1 MKIREIRVQNF
12 RNFGPELRSVKFYD
26 EATGLVR
33 PISVLVGS
41 NGCGKT
47 TLLELMVSLLESAA
61 RIAPRRDDNGDPL
74 VVMAS
79 GISHGISAGPCG
91 LAYAALQAG
100 AKVGVRVGFE
110 VDAGAELEEPLW
122 IGVNEVGRTDD
133 ARDIVW
139 PHDVKG
145 RRRRLLEYPGAATML
160 QAWIAEMTQSG
171 ELRGGVLYLPHNRWI
186 EREQTGSIA
195 PPTAERPWIYR
206 FSAAGKWEESLAQ
219 FWVWQ
224 NYLDLE
230 QGREGRPNL
239 APFVETIEEIL
250 GRGRK
255 VKIQNGRVRI
265 ERPEFGDSV
274 ELHQLPSGEQQI
286 LTIFGEII
294 RMLRP
299 GAVILIDEVEISLHP
314 ALQRAVLFHLRRLAA
329 KYDLQVILTTHS
341 MEIVSAVAPEEVI
354 NLDDMAVVEQKQA
367 QGQA

>member
-33 PISVLVGS
+33 PLSVLVGS

-47 TLLELMVSLLESAA
+47 TLLESIVDLTSNLVEDPPPPNPKFLE
-61 RIAPRRDDNGDPL
+61 
-74 VVMAS
+74 
-79 GISHGISAGPCG
+79 G
-91 LAYAALQAG
+91 LAREVFFSGGSCAFELALDGHEGSQTLQQP
-100 AKVGVRVGFE
+100 F
-110 VDAGAELEEPLW
+110 W
-122 IGVNEVGRTDD
+122 IGVTHRKEGD
-133 ARDIVW
+133 ARDILWGPERQDSIGWSQPGVTREFRRW
-139 PHDVKG
+139 VKTVADG
-145 RRRRLLEYPGAATML
+145 SLEF
-160 QAWIAEMTQSG
+160 
-171 ELRGGVLYLPHNRWI
+171 RGGVLYFPHNRWM
-186 EREQTGSIA
+186 EHVQKGAVEEPKYTRYWLYTFSPESKWDGSL
-195 PPTAERPWIYR
+195 
-206 FSAAGKWEESLAQ
+206 SQL
-219 FWVWQ
+219 WVWQ

-239 APFVETIEEIL
+239 APFVETVEEIL

-265 ERPEFGDSV
+265 ERPDLGDSV

-329 KYDLQVILTTHS
+329 KYDLQIIVTTHS

-354 NLDDMAVVEQKQA
+354 NLDDMAVVEQSRAPEQT
-367 QGQA
+367 

>member
-47 TLLELMVSLLESAA
+47 TLLELARDLISTAIRRPLTPESLEGLAKLAYQRDAEAALLLALDESEGTDELREPFWIGVSAQGPA
-61 RIAPRRDDNGDPL
+61 GRRDVLWCRTRKRRVGEL
-74 VVMAS
+74 VP
-79 GISHGISAGPCG
+79 G
-91 LAYAALQAG
+91 
-100 AKVGVRVGFE
+100 VGFE
-110 VDAGAELEEPLW
+110 FGNWVDRVVKGEEAEFRGGLLYFPHYRWMEHVQRGAIEEP
-122 IGVNEVGRTDD
+122 G
-133 ARDIVW
+133 
-139 PHDVKG
+139 H
-145 RRRRLLEYPGAATML
+145 
-160 QAWIAEMTQSG
+160 S
-171 ELRGGVLYLPHNRWI
+171 LYWLYTFNP
-186 EREQTGSIA
+186 ES
-195 PPTAERPWIYR
+195 
-206 FSAAGKWEESLAQ
+206 KWEGSLSQ
-219 FWVWQ
+219 LWVWQ

-255 VKIQNGRVRI
+255 VKIKEGRVRI
-265 ERPEFGDSV
+265 ERPDLGDAV
-274 ELHQLPSGEQQI
+274 ELHELPSGEQQI
-286 LTIFGEII
+286 LNIFGEII

-299 GAVILIDEVEISLHP
+299 GAVILIDEVELSLHP

-329 KYDLQVILTTHS
+329 KYDLQVIMTTHS

-354 NLDDMAVVEQKQA
+354 NLDDMAIVEQA
-367 QGQA
+367 RAAGGA

>member
-47 TLLELMVSLLESAA
+47 TLLEAVVSLLE
-61 RIAPRRDDNGDPL
+61 N
-74 VVMAS
+74 AS
-79 GISHGISAGPCG
+79 GTNNDRLLVSDEELHGVTR
-91 LAYAALQAG
+91 LAAQQRG
-100 AKVGVRVGFE
+100 AKLCVEVQFE
-110 VDAGAELEEPLW
+110 ALDEAVAQLLEPFW
-122 IGVNEVGRTDD
+122 IGVDREQSKAPRNIIWNHVRLPKDSVYGKPGVQSFLELW
-133 ARDIVW
+133 ARNME
-139 PHDVKG
+139 DV
-145 RRRRLLEYPGAATML
+145 AD
-160 QAWIAEMTQSG
+160 
-171 ELRGGVLYLPHNRWI
+171 LRAGVLFLPHNRWI
-186 EREQTGSIA
+186 KHGQDGAISA
-195 PPTAERPWIYR
+195 PAKNRSWIYR
-206 FSAAGKWEESLAQ
+206 FSPRSAWEGSLAQ

-230 QGREGRPNL
+230 QRREGRPNL
-239 APFVETIEEIL
+239 APFVETVEEIL

-255 VKIQNGRVRI
+255 VKISKGRVWI
-265 ERPEFGDSV
+265 ERPDLGDSV

>member
-47 TLLELMVSLLESAA
+47 TLLEAVYCLTENVV
-61 RIAPRRDDNGDPL
+61 DNAFP
-74 VVMAS
+74 S
-79 GISHGISAGPCG
+79 GPKHLRG
-91 LAYAALQAG
+91 LAREAAEAKGHLEFQLELDECAG
-100 AKVGVRVGFE
+100 DE
-110 VDAGAELEEPLW
+110 ELEEPFWL
-122 IGVNEVGRTDD
+122 GVTKQGSKNG
-133 ARDIVW
+133 RDILW
-139 PHDVKG
+139 THALPKDPAS
-145 RRRRLLEYPGAATML
+145 RLAWASPGLASEFRQWLTAML
-160 QAWIAEMTQSG
+160 QSDF
-171 ELRGGVLYLPHNRWI
+171 RGGVLHFPHNRWMEHVQKGAI
-186 EREQTGSIA
+186 EA
-195 PPTAERPWIYR
+195 PSGDRHWLHK
-206 FSAAGKWEESLAQ
+206 FSPESKWEGSLSQ
-219 FWVWQ
+219 LWVWQ

-255 VKIQNGRVRI
+255 VKIQNGRVRL

-367 QGQA
+367 QG

>member
-33 PISVLVGS
+33 PLSVLVGS

-47 TLLELMVSLLESAA
+47 TLLEIMVSLLENAA
-61 RIAPRRDDNGDPL
+61 RAAGHKEPKGLVSQAMLRRRPATITLSLSVDQAEAEQAPALREPFQIGVAPQGTKDRRDVIWTSMATVLDVLNGAPGVAPL
-74 VVMAS
+74 
-79 GISHGISAGPCG
+79 
-91 LAYAALQAG
+91 L
-100 AKVGVRVGFE
+100 RE
-110 VDAGAELEEPLW
+110 WVDKMLLEE
-122 IGVNEVGRTDD
+122 
-133 ARDIVW
+133 
-139 PHDVKG
+139 
-145 RRRRLLEYPGAATML
+145 
-160 QAWIAEMTQSG
+160 Q
-171 ELRGGVLYLPHNRWI
+171 LRGGVIYMPHNRWI
-186 EREQTGSIA
+186 EHRQQGSIA
-195 PPTAERPWIYR
+195 PPARQLAWVSK
-206 FSAAGKWEESLAQ
+206 FSANPGWEGSLAQ

-230 QGREGRPNL
+230 QGREGRANL

-255 VKIQNGRVRI
+255 IRI
-265 ERPEFGDSV
+265 KKGVVVIDRPDLGDSV
-274 ELHQLPSGEQQI
+274 GPDALPSGEQQI
-286 LTIFGEII
+286 LNIFGEIA

-329 KYDLQVILTTHS
+329 KYDLQIIVTTHS

-354 NLDDMAVVEQKQA
+354 NLDDMAVVEQSRAPEQT
-367 QGQA
+367 